1 MKNAFGMDIPTT
13 LEEACDPKHMALL
26 VYDMQVG
33 ILSQIKNGDQIT
45 AQVVRVLSAAR
56 ATGVR
61 VFFSRHLSLPKE
73 LMGMFQLRT
82 ALAWQ
87 KVESVEQVKPWFLR
101 DSPQFQIIPELE
113 PRLNEAIFDKI
124 TMSAFEGTL
133 LGIALRDC
141 GINRFAVVGVA
152 MEIGIEP
159 TVRHAADLG
168 YIPIVVTDACG
179 AGNEAAAQRSLAS
192 LEFTG
197 DAWMT
202 DLASFCGA
210 LQH

>member
-1 MKNAFGMDIPTT
+1 MKHAFGMDIPTT

-45 AQVVRVLSAAR
+45 AQVVRGLSAAR
-56 ATGVR
+56 AAGVR

-113 PRLNEAIFDKI
+113 PRSNEAIFDKI
-124 TMSAFEGTL
+124 TMSAFEGTF

-141 GINRFAVVGVA
+141 GINRLAVVGVA

-202 DLASFCGA
+202 DVASLCSV
-210 LQH
+210 LQP